1 VQALAIVF
9 LPVLLILP
17 QPDPGSALIYSIFI
31 IVLYRE
37 GLPSWY
43 VWTGFV
49 TIALFVLTLV
59 LEPQY
64 VILLALLVILIV
76 YFKSR
81 LDRNILLSSIL
92 FALFQVL
99 SCP

>member
-1 VQALAIVF
+1 MQALAFF
-9 LPVLLILP
+9 LPFSLSYHHQTLVARLL
-17 QPDPGSALIYSIFI
+17 YIFI

-59 LEPQY
+59 
-64 VILLALLVILIV
+64 
-76 YFKSR
+76 
-81 LDRNILLSSIL
+81 
-92 FALFQVL
+92 
-99 SCP
+99 

>member
-1 VQALAIVF
+1 MYFYQYLFFRNQTLV
-9 LPVLLILP
+9 
-17 QPDPGSALIYSIFI
+17 ALIYSIFI

-49 TIALFVLTLV
+49 TIAFVLTLV

-64 VILLALLVILIV
+64 VILLALLVILI
-76 YFKSR
+76 F
-81 LDRNILLSSIL
+81 ILN
-92 FALFQVL
+92 QD
-99 SCP
+99 

>member
-17 QPDPGSALIYSIFI
+17 PDPGSALIYSIF

-59 LEPQY
+59 
-64 VILLALLVILIV
+64 
-76 YFKSR
+76 
-81 LDRNILLSSIL
+81 
-92 FALFQVL
+92 
-99 SCP
+99 

>member
-1 VQALAIVF
+1 MQALAIVF

-59 LEPQY
+59 
-64 VILLALLVILIV
+64 
-76 YFKSR
+76 
-81 LDRNILLSSIL
+81 
-92 FALFQVL
+92 
-99 SCP
+99 

>member
-1 VQALAIVF
+1 MYFYQYLFFRNQTLV
-9 LPVLLILP
+9 
-17 QPDPGSALIYSIFI
+17 ALIYSIFI

-81 LDRNILLSSIL
+81 LGDRNIL
-92 FALFQVL
+92 
-99 SCP
+99 

>member
-1 VQALAIVF
+1 VQALALYF
-9 LPVLLILP
+9 YQYLILP

-64 VILLALLVILIV
+64 VILLALLVILI
-76 YFKSR
+76 F
-81 LDRNILLSSIL
+81 
-92 FALFQVL
+92 
-99 SCP
+99 

>member
-1 VQALAIVF
+1 VTQINLKEVNRQVQALAIVF

-17 QPDPGSALIYSIFI
+17 QPDPGSASSIVSF

-64 VILLALLVILIV
+64 VILLLLVILIV

-81 LDRNILLSSIL
+81 LGDRNIL
-92 FALFQVL
+92 
-99 SCP
+99 